1 MLDNLKAYWD
11 RIKEND
17 RLYFRIIWIA
27 AITVVVIAVL
37 ISAATVK
44 IKGRKALKEAEAA
57 AKASATEAAE
67 EVVEEVAPATPT
79 NALIYGTE
87 GAWQLVLT
95 NAENPLPS
103 GYSIPEFTELRNGHK
118 VDSRIYPDL
127 QQMFDDA
134 RAEGLTPTITSAY
147 KTAEELEGISEPGT
161 NDHETGLSIDVM
173 SEEAGKDADVWDW
186 FDANCYKYGFI
197 NRYPESKQDVTGVS
211 NDFHHYRYVG
221 KEAAKMMYD
230 SNQCLE
236 EFLGK

>member
-134 RAEGLTPTITSAY
+134 RAE
-147 KTAEELEGISEPGT
+147 
-161 NDHETGLSIDVM
+161 
-173 SEEAGKDADVWDW
+173 
-186 FDANCYKYGFI
+186 
-197 NRYPESKQDVTGVS
+197 
-211 NDFHHYRYVG
+211 
-221 KEAAKMMYD
+221 
-230 SNQCLE
+230 
-236 EFLGK
+236 